1 MKFINY
7 IGPMRLAL
15 ALFTFILI
23 GMAPFA
29 SEASFSGWG
38 VVVGTVAPSMTMIML
53 FALPLDMMMSR
64 IFMTDTEGAER
75 LRYRRILWLELFLM
89 IALILAWR
97 SFIASLLPQF

>member
-1 MKFINY
+1 MKFIKY

-38 VVVGTVAPSMTMIML
+38 AVVGTVAPSLTAIML
-53 FALPLDMMMSR
+53 FVLPLDMMMSR

-75 LRYRRILWLELFLM
+75 LRYRRILWLEFFLI

-97 SFIASLLPQF
+97 PFISNLLP